1 MNWVSQFS
9 GFSVIEVGTELTSL
23 TKRGWIEYE
32 GKLGS
37 ECEQS
42 LNEESSACKF
52 WDLRSQPRRSLLMS
66 DQSNDYLY
74 TISNTAIQTHQVDN
88 FTQKIAEVRYP

>member
-1 MNWVSQFS
+1 M
-9 GFSVIEVGTELTSL
+9 IALGTELNSL
-23 TKRGWIEYE
+23 TERGWIEHE
-32 GKLGS
+32 EKLNS

-52 WDLRSQPRRSLLMS
+52 WDLKSQLRRSLLMS

-74 TISNTAIQTHQVDN
+74 TISKTAIQTHRVDIL
-88 FTQKIAEVRYP
+88 TQKIVEVHYP